1 VAYAVPN
8 NLLKLD
14 LVDSL
19 MCPFCSSAE
28 EDVEHIFLSCPAWA
42 HIRCKFPHVDLA
54 QVRLLPACTKLC
66 AVPLLPRDIIS
77 FPRNLSIED
86 TLEVSSPLTELDYAI
101 ETIHDSFVF
110 VWTDGACS
118 HQESLHLRR
127 AGYGVAYD
135 PHGQHCRTVSRP
147 LVGLEQTAQRAEL
160 RAVLAAVAI
169 ESRPLHVGSD
179 SQYVVHGVT
188 NLLKGYSLP
197 FDGEHHDLWVQIE
210 QFLLSRTE
218 PFTITWVKGHATQ
231 EQVELGI
238 SSSLDKEGNDAADRL
253 AVAGAAQHSCSSMM
267 EKQMQQHIS
276 QSVDLALMYTEIA
289 CARTEVAKKTT
300 FVDVC

>member
-1 VAYAVPN
+1 MAYAVPN

-289 CARTEVAKKTT
+289 CARTEVAKKNNI
-300 FVDVC
+300 C